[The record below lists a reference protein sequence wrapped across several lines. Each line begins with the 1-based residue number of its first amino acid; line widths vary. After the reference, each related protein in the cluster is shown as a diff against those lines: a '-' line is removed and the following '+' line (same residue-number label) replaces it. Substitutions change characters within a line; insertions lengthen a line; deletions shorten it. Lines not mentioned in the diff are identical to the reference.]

1 MSIETTM
8 TEMPEIWDQYDFQE
22 KHFTIGNGK
31 KPYHFW
37 TWGPCGLCYAYRC
50 MESGHAGCKRAV
62 EPSQKVFIH
71 IN

>member
-37 TWGPCGLCYAYRC
+37 TWGAVWPLLRLPLYG
-50 MESGHAGCKRAV
+50 KRTRRM
-62 EPSQKVFIH
+62 
-71 IN
+71 